1 MTTEKDMH
9 YFKASIRHFR
19 EAPRVKVNFTVINS
33 LGKKSELT
41 WRMTDQ
47 KREVWN
53 SLSDAPDQNWNGYRQ
68 YLDCWQTHRTDYGQ
82 RIKLWIGKLSHR
94 ARFIPGQAQHLD
106 RVPFSVALM
115 WLDRT
120 TQHLEFMST
129 VEQWNTHFEFETL
142 DGAEYNR
149 IYTWQNPNTSVEGR
163 RTRSLF

>member
-1 MTTEKDMH
+1 MIIQDNIH
-9 YFKASIRHFR
+9 YFKASIRKFR

-33 LGKKSELT
+33 QGKKNEFT

-53 SLSDAPDQNWNGYRQ
+53 SLSGAPDHNWSGYKEC
-68 YLDCWQTHRTDYGQ
+68 LDCWQTHRTDHGQ
-82 RIKLWIGKLSHR
+82 SVKLWIGKLSHR
-94 ARFIPGQAQHLD
+94 AQFVPGQAQHLD

-115 WLDRT
+115 WLDRK
-120 TQHLEFMST
+120 TQKLEFMFT

-142 DGAEYNR
+142 EGAQYNR
-149 IYTWQNPNTSVEGR
+149 VYTWQNPKSSVEGR